1 MIESIVE
8 PKAFQ
13 RGHEYYKGRR
23 VRLLEATNRDIS
35 ATVQGNSG
43 VFEQTVR
50 LRDGNLITAC
60 TCTLI
65 EQPMCRHCVAVLLE
79 YHRWSAQRTQA
90 PTPATESRRGPAA
103 GSHSGHDTHVRGS
116 GNGNGNGNGN
126 GHLSGNG
133 HAADYRSTLNP
144 AAVTPPAAQ
153 AASATGGAIDRDVRL
168 SDVIAFMEWVQPAM
182 GSLAQG
188 TALPSAPQF
197 ASGMVSAWVQTLTDV
212 TRRHQEQVELVQALH
227 ADLAT
232 RDAELDRLR
241 QQFKQ
246 ADAELQASQKSST
259 QLQRDVEAYQA
270 VIGKIGDL
278 ATGIGRFSA
287 DVKAVTGDLSKSQN
301 QLERLAQSFQDVS
314 QSLQSLAKTRSS

>member
-13 RGHEYYKGRR
+13 RGHEYFKGRR

-43 VFEQTVR
+43 MFEQTVR

-90 PTPATESRRGPAA
+90 PTPANESRRGSAA
-103 GSHSGHDTHVRGS
+103 GSHSGHDTPLH
-116 GNGNGNGNGN
+116 GNGNGNGN
-126 GHLSGNG
+126 GHVSGNG
-133 HAADYRSTLNP
+133 HASDYRPTPNP
-144 AAVTPPAAQ
+144 APVASSAAQ
-153 AASATGGAIDRDVRL
+153 AASATGSAIDRDVRL

-188 TALPSAPQF
+188 TALPTAPQF
-197 ASGMVSAWVQTLTDV
+197 ASGMVSTWVQTLTDV
-212 TRRHQEQVELVQALH
+212 NRRHQEQVELVQALH

-246 ADAELQASQKSST
+246 ADAELQASRKSST